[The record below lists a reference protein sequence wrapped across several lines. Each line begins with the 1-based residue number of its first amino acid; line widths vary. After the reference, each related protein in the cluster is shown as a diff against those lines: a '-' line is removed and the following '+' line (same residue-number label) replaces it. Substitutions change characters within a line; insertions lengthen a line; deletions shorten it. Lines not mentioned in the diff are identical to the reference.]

1 MGTILIAW
9 RGGPGGGI
17 FDPRGVSAST
27 LAALFRLL
35 EIRKKG
41 EKSAIEVNNAYL
53 VGQTVELVQ
62 GYVHGD
68 GLTRSGSSCVLV

>member
-1 MGTILIAW
+1 
-9 RGGPGGGI
+9 
-17 FDPRGVSAST
+17 